1 MHTTYIEKLNERVVR
16 ATTPSGLE
24 ILIVPKPGFHKTE
37 IHLAIS
43 FGSNDE
49 NDGAA
54 SGEAFPIGTA
64 HFLEHMLFEAGE
76 TDPTA
81 AFARLGAQVNAYT
94 SFDATVYYF
103 STTED
108 ERTALDLLFDLVF
121 TPEIPAAAVEK
132 ERDIISREIR
142 MYEDDVNDLI
152 YEDLLNAMYQTNPV
166 KNPIA
171 GTVASIAA
179 IDATVLK
186 NAHAV
191 YYLPAN
197 AHVVVVG
204 DVDPEAVIAAIEAH
218 PAVRMNERRRPVR
231 QITPEDHVPAK
242 RFVEKKKDIK
252 NDLLMLGI
260 KFDRPNGQTAFEN
273 DLEEIKW
280 AFLLDSLF
288 GKASLSYQDLIRKR
302 LVNDAFEASAQ
313 SEPDFGHVVL
323 YTETKKPQ
331 AAMKAIWALFDD
343 ATSLIDD
350 TRFLTAK
357 RRLLGNYIRTFH
369 NISALAGFLLDYALS
384 GVDVFE
390 LIAAIDAIERTDLI
404 DLIPKLQKNART
416 AILYRR

>member
-16 ATTPSGLE
+16 TTTPSGLE
-24 ILIVPKPGFHKTE
+24 ILIIPKPGFHKTE
-37 IHLAIS
+37 IHLAIG
-43 FGSNDE
+43 FGSIDE
-49 NDGAA
+49 DHGADPE
-54 SGEAFPIGTA
+54 SSFPTGTA
-64 HFLEHMLFEAGE
+64 HFLEHMLFEAGA

-94 SFDATVYYF
+94 SFDTTVYYF

-108 ERTALDLLFDLVF
+108 ERMALDLLINLVF
-121 TPEIPAAAVEK
+121 QPEIPAAAVEK
-132 ERDIISREIR
+132 ERDIISREIH

-152 YEDLLNAMYQTNPV
+152 YENLLNAMYQTNPV

-171 GTVASIAA
+171 GTIASIAT

-186 NAHAV
+186 NAHAA

-204 DVDPEAVIAAIEAH
+204 DVDPDAVIRAIESH
-218 PAVRMNERRRPVR
+218 PVLQTTDRRRPKR
-231 QITPEDHVPAK
+231 KISPEDHVPAK

-260 KFDRPNGQTAFEN
+260 KFDRPSGQTAFEN

-280 AFLLDSLF
+280 AFLLDAIF

-313 SEPDFGHVVL
+313 SEPDFGHIVI

-331 AAMKAIWALFDD
+331 AAMKAIWALFDM
-343 ATSLIDD
+343 
-350 TRFLTAK
+350 
-357 RRLLGNYIRTFH
+357 
-369 NISALAGFLLDYALS
+369 
-384 GVDVFE
+384 
-390 LIAAIDAIERTDLI
+390 
-404 DLIPKLQKNART
+404 PPP
-416 AILYRR
+416 